1 MNHPRR
7 TAAVVGATGLA
18 SASLLHV
25 YWLAGGRR
33 GGITR
38 VIPTT
43 DGHPNIRPGPLA
55 TTGVAT
61 ALAAAAALYAGA
73 GLRGRPRW
81 MYRAGTLGAATILAA
96 RAIGDRD
103 RLGFFKTERNT
114 DFASLDT
121 AVLSPLCAALGLA
134 GLIAAT

>member
-1 MNHPRR
+1 MNHLRR
-7 TAAVVGATGLA
+7 TAALLGASGLA
-18 SASLLHV
+18 SASLLHG
-25 YWLAGGRR
+25 YWLAGGHR
-33 GGITR
+33 GISR

-43 DGHPNIRPGPLA
+43 DGHPTFRPGPLA
-55 TTGVAT
+55 TAGVAT

-73 GLRGRPRW
+73 GLGGEPRW

-103 RLGFFKTERNT
+103 RLGFFKTERST
-114 DFASLDT
+114 HFARLDT
-121 AVLSPLCAALGLA
+121 AVLSPLCAALSCA